1 MQSLKSNA
9 LEPDLSDVQERGV
22 GGAVRRLARMV
33 PSYGVVLLTVGLIV
47 LFSLLLPQTFPTW
60 TNARLILSNQ
70 AVTALLALAV
80 MIPMV
85 AGKIDISVGYGVVL
99 FEILGVSL
107 QTQNHLPWPLV
118 IVVVVILGAAL
129 GVVNAL
135 LVELAQI
142 DAFIATLGTG
152 TVVYAVA
159 LWYTG
164 GQQVT
169 GALPLSFFQM
179 SSGSLLGIPLPAIYV
194 LVLSVVMWLALD
206 HTPLGRY
213 LYAVGANPEAARLNG
228 VSTRRYIVLAFVA
241 SGVITALAGVVLASK
256 LRIGQIGVGL
266 DFLLPALVA
275 AFLGSTT
282 IKPGRVNVWG
292 TIVGIVILAVG
303 ISGLQQLGGAFWVE
317 PMFNGVTLLVA
328 IGLAGFA
335 GRKRGAV
342 KRLPPPAPLI
352 NPQFESSLQTEL
364 PVPVPPLPGMSGK
377 GEPQ

>member
-22 GGAVRRLARMV
+22 TGAVKRLARMV
-33 PSYGVVLLTVGLIV
+33 PSYGVVLLTVGLII
-47 LFSLLLPQTFPTW
+47 LFSVLLPQTFPTW

-99 FEILGVSL
+99 WEILGVSL

-118 IVVVVILGAAL
+118 ILVVVVLGALL

-135 LVELAQI
+135 LVEFAQI

-152 TVVYAVA
+152 TVVYAIA
-159 LWYTG
+159 LWYTN

-169 GALPLSFFQM
+169 GALPTSFFQM
-179 SSGSLLGIPLPAIYV
+179 SSGNLLGIPLPAVYV

-228 VSTRRYIVLAFVA
+228 VSTRKYIVLAFVA
-241 SGVITALAGVVLASK
+241 SGVITALAGVVLASR

-266 DFLLPALVA
+266 DYLLPALVA

-335 GRKRGAV
+335 GRKRSAV
-342 KRLPPPAPLI
+342 KRLPPPSPIAGTTPELSVPISPL
-352 NPQFESSLQTEL
+352 
-364 PVPVPPLPGMSGK
+364 PVPPLPGMSGK